1 MTTTLATATP
11 TSSTVGARRPQTRTL
26 LALGAAAMPVWTVVA
41 MTQALTREGFS
52 LLRHPFSILSNGPLG
67 WVQITNF
74 LLVGALTVAGAAG
87 LRHALRGRTGGT
99 WAPRLVRLGGLGMM
113 AAGVF
118 VMDPADGFP
127 VGTPVGP
134 STTLSWHGYAHM
146 AAGSI
151 TFLSFI
157 AACFVLARLFRQS
170 GDRTAAV
177 LSRVAGTVLLL
188 GNGWAMSGRAAGSL
202 TLAVGVMT
210 AMAWISLVSARLRR
224 TAA

>member
-1 MTTTLATATP
+1 MTVFTASSATAAA
-11 TSSTVGARRPQTRTL
+11 VRPRSRTRAL

-41 MTQALTREGFS
+41 TAQVLTREGFS
-52 LLRHPFSILSNGPLG
+52 LLRHPLSILSNGPLG

-74 LLVGALTVAGAAG
+74 LVVGLLMTAGATG
-87 LRHALRGRTGGT
+87 LRRAMRGQAGST
-99 WAPRLVRLGGLGMM
+99 WVPRLVRLGGLGMT

-127 VGTPVGP
+127 VGTPAGAP
-134 STTLSWHGYAHM
+134 TALSWHGYAHM
-146 AAGSI
+146 AAGSV

-157 AACFVLARLFRQS
+157 AACYLLGRHYRLA
-170 GDRTAAV
+170 GDRTSAV
-177 LSRVAGTVLLL
+177 LSRTAGTALLL
-188 GNGWAMSGRAAGSL
+188 GNGWAMSGGPAGSL
-202 TLAVGVMT
+202 TLAVGVIT